1 MLTTSK
7 DAQSVIIP
15 SENQSKL
22 LKHYKPFCNPASNES
37 YDKWKDSIESKE
49 DLVLVEPQTEG
60 CQATVSKLSANTDFS
75 STYN

>member
-15 SENQSKL
+15 SENPSKL
-22 LKHYKPFCNPASNES
+22 LKHVKPSCNPGSNES

-49 DLVLVEPQTEG
+49 DLVLVDPQT
-60 CQATVSKLSANTDFS
+60 
-75 STYN
+75 

>member
-15 SENQSKL
+15 SENPSKL
-22 LKHYKPFCNPASNES
+22 LKHYKPFCNPGSNES

-49 DLVLVEPQTEG
+49 DLVLVDPQT
-60 CQATVSKLSANTDFS
+60 
-75 STYN
+75 